1 MNFTVDLL
9 SEEQQDVLRNKGSKI
24 ERLQSG
30 NNI

>member
-1 MNFTVDLL
+1 MNFIVDLL